1 MEICIAIS
9 LSKMKRN
16 KFSRN
21 KVLNLELMRNKLE
34 SGIYLD
40 HAINAISACLA
51 ENLQEDGFI
60 IFNKAERENGE
71 NLPGRTPSTSQ
82 SKTIVTIGG

>member
-1 MEICIAIS
+1 MIS

-34 SGIYLD
+34 SGIYLE
-40 HAINAISACLA
+40 HAINSIGACLA

-60 IFNKAERENGE
+60 IFNKAENNGAKSS
-71 NLPGRTPSTSQ
+71 RTNPATSNN
-82 SKTIVTIGG
+82 SIVTTIGG